1 MRLAYENACLAQIAA
16 ARNSAKSAVAIGRMY
31 PIATG
36 IVFAVGN
43 CWLGVCWAYDR
54 GARGLMHCHQ
64 TARHLVK
71 FVSLLFPPRIDAL
84 NFTHL
89 LLCDAG
95 GRAFPYADVL
105 VVDVAAYVVV

>member
-1 MRLAYENACLAQIAA
+1 MKSPAAIEFMRPIAA
-16 ARNSAKSAVAIGRMY
+16 G
-31 PIATG
+31 
-36 IVFAVGN
+36 GN
-43 CWLGVCWAYDR
+43 CWLGVWQSAS
-54 GARGLMHCHQ
+54 GLRATHQ

-95 GRAFPYADVL
+95 GCAFPYADVL